1 MNKNEVVPSILSR
14 ARFLVL
20 AACYALMLNFL
31 ISSLLILEVPS
42 LATLVIWLI
51 QVLPLAIFMPS
62 LHLGSLRSFAWVS
75 FVILLYFMHG
85 VLVAFNPA
93 SLIFGLIEAALCTIV
108 FCALI
113 VYIREYRRFYGVK
126 L

>member
-1 MNKNEVVPSILSR
+1 MSKHAVVPGTLSR
-14 ARFLVL
+14 SRILVL
-20 AACYALMLNFL
+20 AACYGLMLNFL
-31 ISSLLILEVPS
+31 VSSLMILEEPS
-42 LATLVIWLI
+42 LATLVIWMVQI
-51 QVLPLAIFMPS
+51 MPLAIFMPS
-62 LHLGSLRSFAWVS
+62 LHLGRLRSFAWVS
-75 FVILLYFMHG
+75 FVTLLYFMHG

-113 VYIREYRRFYGVK
+113 VYIREYRRIYGVK